1 MVILE
6 KLVLIERPIY
16 FFSHKISVIYPT
28 SAVFLLVF
36 SLCGNSAERKP
47 TIPTLQIR
55 QDINA
60 TEQGISEGSAKEKS
74 GLLVTAQ
81 GGKDDMA
88 VSDIRDENA
97 LH

>member
-1 MVILE
+1 MSFTQPQL
-6 KLVLIERPIY
+6 
-16 FFSHKISVIYPT
+16 FFYW
-28 SAVFLLVF
+28 F
-36 SLCGNSAERKP
+36 SRCVEVQQRKP

-60 TEQGISEGSAKEKS
+60 TEQGISDGSAKEKS

-81 GGKDDMA
+81 GGKDYMA
-88 VSDIRDENA
+88 VSDIRDEIA